1 MPVDHANPATRD
13 LAPPAEPPA
22 PPPDN
27 VVPLPSRPEI
37 PDYLRDTY
45 HWAYLSRVGRAV
57 FDRPFMVSAIL
68 WGNARRLMSDAAAEF
83 NAGARVLQT
92 ACVYGDFSLRL
103 AEQVGPQGRL
113 DVIDIAP
120 MQVANCRRKLTA
132 YPQVKLRVADTA
144 THEGKGYD
152 GVCCFFLLHEV
163 PDDYKHRIV
172 DRVLGSLRP
181 GGKAV
186 FVDYHLPRRW
196 HPLRGVMSLVFRW
209 LEPFAHALWEHEI
222 ASYATR
228 AGEYSWTTR
237 TYFGGLYQKTVA
249 VRGLASP
256 SPG

>member
-1 MPVDHANPATRD
+1 MPLDHANPA
-13 LAPPAEPPA
+13 AHPAT
-22 PPPDN
+22 PPPPPPGTRPDN
-27 VVPLPSRPEI
+27 LVTLPDRPEI

-57 FDRPFMVSAIL
+57 FDRPGMVSAIL
-68 WGNARRLMSDAAAEF
+68 WGNARRLMGDAAAEF
-83 NAGARVLQT
+83 GAGTRVLQT
-92 ACVYGDFSLRL
+92 ACVYGDFSARL
-103 AEQVGPQGRL
+103 AERVGPQGRL

-120 MQVANCRRKLTA
+120 MQVANCRRKLAA

-144 THEGKGYD
+144 AHEGKGYD

-163 PDDYKHRIV
+163 PEDYKHRIV

-186 FVDYHLPRRW
+186 FVDYHAPRRW
-196 HPLRGVMSLVFRW
+196 HPLRGLMSLVFRW
-209 LEPFAHALWEHEI
+209 LEPFAPALWQHEI

-228 AGEYSWTTR
+228 AGDFTWSKR

-249 VRGLASP
+249 VRAESRA
-256 SPG
+256 

>member
-1 MPVDHANPATRD
+1 MPQDRAS
-13 LAPPAEPPA
+13 LAAHDASPRGRLPG

-27 VVPLPSRPEI
+27 LVALPDRPEI

-45 HWAYLSRVGRAV
+45 HWAYLSRIGRAV
-57 FDRPFMVSAIL
+57 FDRPAMVSAIL
-68 WGNARRLMSDAAAEF
+68 WGNADRLMNEAAAEF
-83 NAGARVLQT
+83 CTGTRVLQT
-92 ACVYGDFSLRL
+92 ACVYGDFSARL
-103 AEQVGPQGRL
+103 AERIGAEGRL
-113 DVIDIAP
+113 DVIDVAP

-144 THEGKGYD
+144 AYEGTGYD

-163 PDDYKHRIV
+163 PEEYKHRIV

-186 FVDYHLPRRW
+186 FVDYHAPRRW

-209 LEPFAHALWEHEI
+209 LEPFASALWRREI

-228 AGEYSWTTR
+228 AGDFAWGKR

-249 VRGLASP
+249 VRRP
-256 SPG
+256 

>member
-1 MPVDHANPATRD
+1 MPLDHANPAAHAAT
-13 LAPPAEPPA
+13 PPA
-22 PPPDN
+22 PPPGTPPDN
-27 VVPLPSRPEI
+27 LVTLPDRPEI

-57 FDRPFMVSAIL
+57 FDRPGMVSAIL
-68 WGNARRLMSDAAAEF
+68 WGNARRLMGDAAAEF
-83 NAGARVLQT
+83 GAGTRVLQT
-92 ACVYGDFSLRL
+92 ACVYGDFSARL
-103 AEQVGPQGRL
+103 AERVGPQGRL

-120 MQVANCRRKLTA
+120 MQVANCRRKLAA

-144 THEGKGYD
+144 AHEGKGYD

-163 PDDYKHRIV
+163 PEDYKHRIV

-186 FVDYHLPRRW
+186 FVDYHAPRRW
-196 HPLRGVMSLVFRW
+196 HPLRGIMSLVFRW
-209 LEPFAHALWEHEI
+209 LEPYAHTLWQQEI

-228 AGEYSWTTR
+228 AGDFTWTKR

-249 VRGLASP
+249 IRQAA
-256 SPG
+256 